1 MRFVFLTGNMGAGKS
16 VVGRRLAQQ
25 LRCPFYDLDTLI
37 ETAAGASIARIFA
50 ERGEAGFRQLEREQ
64 LQRVVQQPPG
74 VVATGGGT
82 VLDAGNR
89 ALMRQHGWIFYLQ
102 ARPETLIQRI
112 RDTRTRPLLQSAP
125 TPLQALQHIARQ
137 REPLYQEADWV
148 VPTDDHTPDGV
159 AEQLHRL
166 VAPTPESPL
175 SISITPESGQPS
187 EIRLAP
193 GIRHQLATHLL
204 ERCSPSRVAVLTHRV
219 LQVEGEGLVR
229 ALQAQGIPA
238 QLLLVPAGE
247 RFKTLH
253 TAARLYRALL
263 TAQLD
268 RRSVLIVLGGG
279 MLGDLGGFVAATYM
293 RGIPLVQV
301 PTTLLAQVDA
311 SIGGKVAVDLP
322 EGKNLVGAFHQP
334 LLVLIDPELLRG
346 LPARHWRN
354 GLAEMLKYGA
364 ALERALWLRLQTLL
378 THPSRR
384 RLSRAPGDW
393 LLPIA
398 RCAAIKARIVAQDER
413 DERGLRA
420 LLNFGHTVGHAIEA
434 RLNYRQW
441 LHGEAVAAGMR
452 AEAELGALLGI
463 TPDEAVKE
471 LDAMLKAVGL
481 PTRLPSLSTEQLL
494 AAMQHDKKRIGNR
507 LSCVLL
513 TTIGQ
518 AQLVNEVPIEAMR
531 EALRRCGAL

>member
-16 VVGRRLAQQ
+16 AVGSRLARRLG
-25 LRCPFYDLDTLI
+25 CPFYDLDTLI
-37 ETAAGASIARIFA
+37 ETAVGTSIARIFA

-64 LQRVVQQPPG
+64 LRRVVQQPPG
-74 VVATGGGT
+74 IVATGGGI
-82 VLDAGNR
+82 VLDASNR

-102 ARPETLIQRI
+102 ARPETLVQRI
-112 RDTRTRPLLQSAP
+112 RDPRTRPLLQSAP
-125 TPLQALQHIARQ
+125 TPLQALQRIAEQ

-148 VPTDDHTPDGV
+148 VPTDDHTPDEV

-166 VAPTPESPL
+166 VAPMPESPL
-175 SISITPESGQPS
+175 SISIAPESGQQS

-193 GIRHQLATHLL
+193 GARHHLATHLL
-204 ERCSPSRVAVLTHRV
+204 ERSSPSRVAVLTHRV
-219 LQVEGEGLVR
+219 LRTEGE
-229 ALQAQGIPA
+229 ALAHALRAQGVPA
-238 QLLLVPAGE
+238 QMLLVPAGE
-247 RFKTLH
+247 RFKTLR
-253 TAARLYRALL
+253 TATRLYRALL

-293 RGIPLVQV
+293 RGIPFVQV

-334 LLVLIDPELLRG
+334 LLVLIDPELLRS

-364 ALERALWLRLQTLL
+364 VLERALWLRLQTLL
-378 THPSRR
+378 TQQSPRHLR
-384 RLSRAPGDW
+384 RAPGDW

-398 RCAAIKARIVAQDER
+398 RCAAIKARVVAQDER

-434 RLNYRQW
+434 LLNYRQW

-452 AEAELGALLGI
+452 AEAELGARLGI
-463 TPDEAVKE
+463 TPAEAVEE
-471 LDAMLKAVGL
+471 LDATLKAAGL
-481 PTRLPSLSTEQLL
+481 PTRLPPLPAEQLL
-494 AAMQHDKKRIGNR
+494 AAMQHDKKQIGNR